1 MSTTLDEKLS
11 RITSMSMIKEITRN
25 ISQTTLQVEEFR
37 KALIKNQ
44 YDAVVSEW
52 FISDVEA
59 GYAAIQQVPW
69 ILISTIVMHT
79 HLEYLVDTVRTILTN
94 PMIMFDFPI
103 PINFK
108 QRLLNSAV
116 YLMMTLNT

>member
-1 MSTTLDEKLS
+1 
-11 RITSMSMIKEITRN
+11 MSMIKEITRN